1 MQKIFFQPEVVPA
14 PFFGSPPKAYYAHPA
29 LLGTLCQ
36 SLGSIGRVVSEK
48 NGNIHTSKQIA
59 IFRKPE
65 MVPTPF
71 SGSPPKAYYGHP
83 ALLGTWCQSLGSI
96 GRVVS
101 EKNGN
106 RQTDKQTNKHTL

>member
-48 NGNIHTSKQIA
+48 NGN
-59 IFRKPE
+59 
-65 MVPTPF
+65 
-71 SGSPPKAYYGHP
+71 
-83 ALLGTWCQSLGSI
+83 
-96 GRVVS
+96 
-101 EKNGN
+101 
-106 RQTDKQTNKHTL
+106 RQTNIHFENRRPYRDRLHLRFKPNDRNRRSNISPRFPSQ